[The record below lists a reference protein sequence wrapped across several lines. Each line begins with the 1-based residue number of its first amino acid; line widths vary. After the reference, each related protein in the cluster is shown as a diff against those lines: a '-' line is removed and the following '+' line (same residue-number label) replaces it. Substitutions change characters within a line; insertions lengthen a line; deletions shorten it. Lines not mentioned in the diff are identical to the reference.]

1 MEKEAAI
8 GAICILVGGG
18 AMILTGELFLACC
31 SLGMLYVFLKITGN

>member
-18 AMILTGELFLACC
+18 AMILTGELFLAMC
-31 SLGMLYVFLKITGN
+31 SLGTLYVFLKITGN